1 MKDTRVKGPVPSGSV
16 WESII
21 PLSGIFLFSLLVVAY
36 GTGEEY
42 PHAHAMIGYGIAIL
56 VAINLLWL
64 IVKPRGGEALAAPYT
79 PRAIRSHF
87 QNAGSLGKTI
97 ALLVALLAALPLCA
111 LFIMLLTH
119 TVWGTTRVDE
129 MHEVV
134 AYFALGLVALHVV
147 MVGITSSTHI
157 EGYLRNMF
165 EHHSNKRLN

>member
-1 MKDTRVKGPVPSGSV
+1 MKDTRVEGPAPSGSV
-16 WESII
+16 WELII
-21 PLSGIFLFSLLVVAY
+21 QLSGIFLFSLLVIAY

-42 PHAHAMIGYGIAIL
+42 PHTHAMIGYGIAIL

-64 IVKPRGGEALAAPYT
+64 IVRPRGEAQPVPYT
-79 PRAIRSHF
+79 PRAIRANF
-87 QNAGSLGKTI
+87 QNAGSLGSTI

-119 TVWGTTRVDE
+119 TAWGTTRVDE

-147 MVGITSSTHI
+147 MVGIASSTYL
-157 EGYLRNMF
+157 EGYLRNIF
-165 EHHSNKRLN
+165 GHSKRLS

>member
-1 MKDTRVKGPVPSGSV
+1 MKDTGVEGPAPSGSL
-16 WESII
+16 WELII
-21 PLSGIFLFSLLVVAY
+21 RLSGIFLFSLLVVGY

-42 PHAHAMIGYGIAIL
+42 PHTHTMIGYGIAIL

-64 IVKPRGGEALAAPYT
+64 TVRPRDEALPAPYT
-79 PRAIRSHF
+79 PRAIRAHF

-147 MVGITSSTHI
+147 TVGIASSAHI

-165 EHHSNKRLN
+165 GHQSNKRLN